1 MSENELLS
9 QIAGFMD
16 RFVYDSA
23 PLAAIGAAAII
34 GVIGTILLV
43 GLRLALRIAA
53 RSGRAS
59 NGAVKRAASL
69 PGYRILV
76 GDVDGRGGAAL
87 RKVLQNS
94 LETHLDLFNFGALYR
109 LFHVISLKGAPEGAV
124 LRAARKRLE
133 KTGADMFIWG
143 TRRHDGEDGLLV
155 HGVSRGGGLSAEQA
169 EPFTI
174 ALPGRAEAYGEA
186 ERKALTYALAKALQP
201 ALARPE
207 SFRPE
212 RIREVADILDALL
225 DSGLALD
232 RTLRRSLER
241 DFSAITL
248 HLAESQPNWTLME
261 KLIVRRRATL
271 NELKQEPNSRDLLQ
285 ARLDLGQALLKMSEV
300 RFDPVAVREA
310 TVALSAV
317 VEVLRS
323 HPVIREAQRASD
335 GLAKA
340 QSLVETRRRFAVNFN
355 A

>member
-1 MSENELLS
+1 MSETDLLS
-9 QIAGFMD
+9 QIARFMD

-34 GVIGTILLV
+34 GVIGALV
-43 GLRLALRIAA
+43 LVCVRLGLRMA
-53 RSGRAS
+53 RRAGRAS
-59 NGAVKRAASL
+59 NTTVKNAASL

-76 GDVDGRGGAAL
+76 GDIEGRGGSAL
-87 RKVLQNS
+87 RKTVQNS
-94 LETHLDLFNFGALYR
+94 LESHLDLFNFGALYR
-109 LFHVISLKGAPEGAV
+109 LFHVTSLRGDPEGDV
-124 LRAARKRLE
+124 LRGARKRLK

-143 TRRHDGEDGLLV
+143 ARRHDGADGLLI
-155 HGVSRGGGLSAEQA
+155 HGVSRGGGLSPEQA

-174 ALPGRAEAYGEA
+174 AVPGRADAYGED
-186 ERKALTYALAKALQP
+186 ERKLLAYLLAKALQP
-201 ALARPE
+201 ALGRPE

-212 RIREVADILDALL
+212 RIREVADVLDTLL
-225 DSGLALD
+225 DRELSVNK
-232 RTLRRSLER
+232 TLRRTLER

-248 HLAESQPNWTLME
+248 HLADTQPNWTLME
-261 KLIVRRRATL
+261 KVILRRRATL
-271 NELKQEPNSRDLLQ
+271 NELKQDPNSRDLMH
-285 ARLDLGQALLKMSEV
+285 ARLDLGQALLRMSEV

-317 VEVLRS
+317 VEVLRA